1 MDIFLFIK
9 HAGEKLLSI
18 GEAKATEVVAKVNPT
33 AMNVDA
39 ANLAAASAIVKYV
52 AKMNLTAQDLVI
64 YFDGVSSTVIAQ
76 GTANTQ
82 EDKEKILLCCGN
94 VAGVE
99 RVQDQ
104 LAVVDASEEPVFYT
118 VVSGDDL
125 THIAKVQYGSANKY
139 MKIFEANQPMLSH
152 PNNIY
157 SGQSL
162 RIPA

>member
-1 MDIFLFIK
+1 MDMFLFIK
-9 HAGEKLLSI
+9 HAGEQLLSI
-18 GEAKATEVVAKVNPT
+18 GEAKATEVVAKVKPT
-33 AMNVDA
+33 SMNVDA
-39 ANLAAASAIVKYV
+39 ANLAAANAIVKYV

-104 LAVVDASEEPVFYT
+104 LGVVD
-118 VVSGDDL
+118 VS
-125 THIAKVQYGSANKY
+125 
-139 MKIFEANQPMLSH
+139 EANQPMLSH